1 MKPSWLPMVI
11 FLGPKHKNIHPI
23 HEILRLDKGLIAS
36 WTRAM
41 ARNSVAP
48 LTKAIAKRT
57 EV

>member
-11 FLGPKHKNIHPI
+11 CFGQKHKNIHSI
-23 HEILRLDKGLIAS
+23 DEILRLHKGLIPS